1 MLDGFRATLHR
12 LIETPRGDALAVVRV
27 PKILARS
34 LNDLLGN
41 PLCSEEEIARRRAA
55 MARLSSLTRTPEKE
69 TARRE
74 PAPVVVYFEKDRNQ
88 RLVERVRELLDARGV
103 VYRMLDVAGDERTM
117 AFVVRE
123 AQCDEDDL
131 PIVYVGATVIG
142 GYEKLVESDVS
153 GGLRRAVFGT
163 P

>member
-1 MLDGFRATLHR
+1 MLDALRATLHR

-27 PKILARS
+27 PKILARN

-41 PLCSEEEIARRRAA
+41 PLCSVEELGRRRAA
-55 MARLSSLTRTPEKE
+55 AARLSSLKSKSHGQSVG
-69 TARRE
+69 RE

-88 RLVERVRELLDARGV
+88 RLVERVRELLDARGI

-117 AFVVRE
+117 AFIVRE
-123 AQCDEDDL
+123 AQCEEDDL
-131 PIVYVGATVIG
+131 PIVYVGAAAIG

-153 GGLRRAVFGT
+153 GALRRAVFGT
-163 P
+163 

>member
-1 MLDGFRATLHR
+1 MLDALRATLHR

-27 PKILARS
+27 PKILVRN

-41 PLCSEEEIARRRAA
+41 PLCSVEELGRRRAA
-55 MARLSSLTRTPEKE
+55 AARLSSLKSKSHGQSVG
-69 TARRE
+69 RE

-88 RLVERVRELLDARGV
+88 RLVERVRELLDARAI

-117 AFVVRE
+117 AFIVRE
-123 AQCDEDDL
+123 AQCEEDDL
-131 PIVYVGATVIG
+131 PIVYVGAAPIG

-153 GGLRRAVFGT
+153 GALRRAVFGT
-163 P
+163 